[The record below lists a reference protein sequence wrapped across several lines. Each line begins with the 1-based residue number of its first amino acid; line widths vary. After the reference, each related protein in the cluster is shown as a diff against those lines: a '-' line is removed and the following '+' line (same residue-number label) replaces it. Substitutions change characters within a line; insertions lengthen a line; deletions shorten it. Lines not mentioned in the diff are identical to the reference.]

1 VFGELDPFAAFF
13 DELELDLNG
22 TSGDYAFASRE
33 DLFADDAFQD
43 GGFSDWL
50 GSYYYDLGEFE
61 FVGEVGLVE
70 DVVDLVDQGD

>member
-43 GGFSDWL
+43 GGFSD
-50 GSYYYDLGEFE
+50 
-61 FVGEVGLVE
+61 
-70 DVVDLVDQGD
+70 